1 MSTDEPE
8 RTPGEAWDEEGGA
21 QPQEPNEFAR
31 RLLADD
37 ADGPQSEE
45 TGESGHKAD
54 EDGGSDAG
62 QDDDDR
68 FDAG

>member
-21 QPQEPNEFAR
+21 QPHEPNEFAR

-37 ADGPQSEE
+37 PDGPQPEE
-45 TGESGHKAD
+45 TGHKAD
-54 EDGGSDAG
+54 EDGGSAG